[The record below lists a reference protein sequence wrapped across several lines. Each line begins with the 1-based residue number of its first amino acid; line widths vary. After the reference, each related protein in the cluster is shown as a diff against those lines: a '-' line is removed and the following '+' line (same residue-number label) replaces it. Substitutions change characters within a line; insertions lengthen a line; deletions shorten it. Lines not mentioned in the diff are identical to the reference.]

1 MYYTIK
7 ELASVYGCSERTI
20 SRRVAEMEKSGLYP
34 KAVLAGAGRLRVD
47 DNSLLDFL
55 QRRRREKWKTKEEAC
70 GRMQ

>member
-55 QRRRREKWKTKEEAC
+55 QRRRREKWKKKKEL
-70 GRMQ
+70 